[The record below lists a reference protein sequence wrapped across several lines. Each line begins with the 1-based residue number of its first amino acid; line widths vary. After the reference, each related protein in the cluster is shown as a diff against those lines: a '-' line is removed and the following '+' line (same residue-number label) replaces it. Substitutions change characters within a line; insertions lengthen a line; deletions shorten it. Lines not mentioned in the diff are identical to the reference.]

1 MSQEARETKEYPEY
15 CKQTLLNLRESL
27 ILQIYVTVKVG
38 DFSRPATTRFS
49 PLLFKFLSTPFLTKY
64 DKTI

>member
-27 ILQIYVTVKVG
+27 IFQIYVTFSI
-38 DFSRPATTRFS
+38 DFP
-49 PLLFKFLSTPFLTKY
+49 KY
-64 DKTI
+64 IYIYI